1 MSDMITGYS
10 VAGVIEADPNNEF
23 VWVKFVACS
32 AAVAAAEQEA
42 GEQAHGHYMDGYKM
56 GYAKGLIEGD
66 SGGRKEGYRAGYAA
80 GKDAVMTSSYEQ
92 AVAEGERE
100 ALSKWIDGVAK
111 GRADAAK
118 EVAELDLASCE
129 SMIEHISRW
138 AAVNAARGTDSS
150 NEGRNTG

>member
-1 MSDMITGYS
+1 MSGHASQCPCRNLVNHGECPRCICGY
-10 VAGVIEADPNNEF
+10 DDTDYYY
-23 VWVKFVACS
+23 
-32 AAVAAAEQEA
+32 
-42 GEQAHGHYMDGYKM
+42 GEQAQGHYNDGYKM

-66 SGGRKEGYRAGYAA
+66 SGGRKEGFRAGYAA

-138 AAVNAARGTDSS
+138 AAVNAARGTDYSE
-150 NEGRNTG
+150 EGRNTE